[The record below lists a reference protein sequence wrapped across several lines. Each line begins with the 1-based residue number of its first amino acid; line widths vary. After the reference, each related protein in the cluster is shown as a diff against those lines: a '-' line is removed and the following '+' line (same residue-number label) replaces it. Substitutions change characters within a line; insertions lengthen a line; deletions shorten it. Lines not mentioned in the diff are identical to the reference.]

1 MNYKTIIFTLIS
13 ISFLF
18 SPELFAATV
27 SDMNEALNKNNNEK
41 IITIIAQIIGLSVS
55 IYIYFL
61 GVIGLKKYADDQSKP
76 IAKPIIMIIV
86 GFLLMAGVT
95 FTTTTDTYCYH
106 SHYDDP
112 AFSSEN
118 YMDRGF

>member
-1 MNYKTIIFTLIS
+1 MSYKTIILTLIS

-18 SPELFAATV
+18 VPELLAATV
-27 SDMNEALNKNNNEK
+27 SDMSEALNKNNNEK
-41 IITIIAQIIGLSVS
+41 IITIIFQITGLSVS
-55 IYIYFL
+55 IYISML
-61 GVIGLKKYADDQSKP
+61 GLIGLKKYADDFSKP

-106 SHYDDP
+106 SHHNDT